1 MLTDG
6 ATTGG
11 SEKLK
16 VPIENLEKSYVNIFT
31 IGIGSNINRQ
41 ELEMMASAPV
51 KDHVFYVATM
61 QELQT
66 LLQRIGESSCKS
78 K

>member
-1 MLTDG
+1 
-6 ATTGG
+6 
-11 SEKLK
+11 
-16 VPIENLEKSYVNIFT
+16 
-31 IGIGSNINRQ
+31 
-41 ELEMMASAPV
+41 MMASAPV

-78 K
+78 KLKGDEVKGDILFFLVFIQKKEAVLIL